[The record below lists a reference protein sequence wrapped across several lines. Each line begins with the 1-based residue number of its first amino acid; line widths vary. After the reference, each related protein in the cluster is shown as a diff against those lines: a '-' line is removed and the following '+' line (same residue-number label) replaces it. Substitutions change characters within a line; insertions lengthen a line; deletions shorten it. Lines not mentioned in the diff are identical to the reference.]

1 MIVSTKKVID
11 HNHLEFIN
19 QTSHSQR
26 RAQRRAER
34 QAKRRAA
41 LAAAE
46 AALEESE
53 KGVKDKK
60 KKEDDKDILAENAD
74 LVEAVGQD
82 KSFDSLSS
90 FTDDIGDKVGSVGSE
105 VSSGATVSQLAMGA
119 TD

>member
-1 MIVSTKKVID
+1 M
-11 HNHLEFIN
+11 
-19 QTSHSQR
+19 
-26 RAQRRAER
+26 
-34 QAKRRAA
+34 
-41 LAAAE
+41 AAAE

-53 KGVKDKK
+53 KGVKNQK
-60 KKEDDKDILAENAD
+60 KKEEDKDILAENAD

-90 FTDDIGDKVGSVGSE
+90 FTDDIGEKVGSVGSE